1 MHISVDVK
9 FNVLSMLHISI
20 YDYLCSIFLHKMDF
34 YWLWKIDFIMIWF
47 KIY

>member
-20 YDYLCSIFLHKMDF
+20 YDYLCSIFLHIKKYNINFMF
-34 YWLWKIDFIMIWF
+34 NIFF
-47 KIY
+47 